1 MRRKLKAGFK
11 MRILVDSSTLISL
24 AKIGELGVLETI
36 FKEIFITTVIKEE
49 ILRGEYPER
58 EVFRG
63 ALNKWIRVI
72 NFEGNVVELRR
83 YGLDSGEASIFLA
96 VEPDDRL
103 VLDEA
108 NARRFAESKGLKFT
122 GLIGLLVA
130 AVKTKKLAGE
140 KAIEIL
146 NKLAKSDF
154 RMNLDLYLWA
164 CREIERLGRKSS

>member
-11 MRILVDSSTLISL
+11 MRIFVDSSTLISL
-24 AKIGELGVLETI
+24 AKIGGLNVLETI

-49 ILRGEYPER
+49 ILGGEFPER
-58 EVFRG
+58 EVFKE

-72 NFEGNVVELRR
+72 NFEGNVVELRK

-96 VEPDDRL
+96 AEQDDRL

-130 AVKTKKLAGE
+130 AVKTRKLTGE
-140 KAIEIL
+140 KAMEIL
-146 NKLAKSDF
+146 NKLAESDF
-154 RMNLDLYLWA
+154 RMNLDIYLWA
-164 CREIERLGRKSS
+164 CKEIEQTR